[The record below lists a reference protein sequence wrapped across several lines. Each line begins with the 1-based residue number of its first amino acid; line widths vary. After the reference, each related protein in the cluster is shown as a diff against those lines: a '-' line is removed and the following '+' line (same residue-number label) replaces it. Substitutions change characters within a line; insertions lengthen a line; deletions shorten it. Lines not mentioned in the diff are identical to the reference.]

1 MLLLLFSAISI
12 FLKGQIF
19 EPEGLNMPGN
29 WNGWTNPPTN
39 NLALASSTQVAGGR
53 ITKITTGTTRW
64 QTIFSVNSSG
74 ADLIGGSYQWLF
86 TSGASGNPFNNK
98 WAGVNVQFN
107 TPQSYTRNSGADNTI
122 SLTNG
127 KWYTVN
133 WQDNGYENTNAIFME
148 TSAEPVQLVSLTY
161 SPNTDIMPWDA
172 VTVSLNV
179 SASLSLEEKVFLRYT
194 TDNFANSTLI
204 PFSFSGTTGTATI
217 PAFTA
222 GTNIS
227 FYAYSTTLDAANIGN
242 DHDMVTIR
250 FLNNTGSNY
259 NYTVATPTSY
269 PTATN
274 GDFFNSST
282 WPGGLIPPPGST
294 LNINHTLTLDQN
306 YIAASVNISSTG
318 HLIINDNINLTIEG
332 NGSWTNNGLFTPNN
346 GSITFQSSTTTG
358 GTNITTFHNLNIEGT
373 DVIFDFSKSRVSGIL
388 SLTTGSILNTPEL
401 LEGSTLRYA
410 QGGYYQRVTE
420 WNNPWNVT
428 ISNNTNLDLN
438 MAAFGSNMTIRGNL
452 QIESGSILD
461 MATGAFNLIVDG
473 NIIIDGELKLSTSIG
488 GDLQAKGNWSRS
500 GTFTPN
506 NRLVTFNGG
515 KVQILSG
522 HTTFNYLTIE
532 GSQTELQMN
541 DGIRMQIAASEAPMR
556 VRNAA
561 TLNTTTQIVD
571 SNGHFTLE
579 SGATL
584 KTAHPDGISNTAATG
599 TIQTSGKTLANDAN
613 FHFTGS
619 GNQKSGNA
627 IPLPAAAKTIIVD
640 LANDESTLSIN
651 TSTAITIDTPG
662 KLEIRRGS
670 LLETQTFDSKP
681 FDGNGN
687 LEMTGGNYIITSI
700 GKTVDKPRLTGNYEI
715 SNGTIELSGNGNQ
728 NLRSGKTYHH
738 LTFGGTDTV
747 FVTTTPEINGT
758 VTIKDSKIAEVG
770 NSTFGKAITNLNM
783 SGGRLRLSGARTLPD
798 IQGTYT
804 LSGGVIEFAG
814 NSNSHQ
820 IRGGKTYYNIEITGG
835 NVSTSGSNFSISNS
849 FIIKPLGVFEIAS
862 TRAIE
867 GSGDFV
873 VEANGTLLYG
883 SANGIKLSGTGSS
896 DGNIRVTGSRIFS
909 PAANYGFIG
918 GADQVSGDGLPAT
931 VRSLIV
937 NKSTG
942 KTITLNQSVSTTE
955 SITLTSGLLITGT
968 NTINLLNSSQASLI
982 AGVNN
987 SSFNNSFIYG
997 NFKRSIGF
1005 TAATYHFPVGRP
1017 ESVQTASILFT
1028 IPPTN
1033 SGSITASFE
1042 TTLPENYYN
1051 HLPVLAAGVFVNT
1064 LANEG
1069 YWKIE
1074 AQNGLSGGAYQIQLW
1089 ANEFP
1094 SVINPE
1100 AIRILKRNEQSDP
1113 WELAGSYTFPG
1124 HSGSYP
1130 AYIFSQTEISGF
1142 SEFTIGSNFNQNPLP
1157 VELLS
1162 FTANPWMDGI
1172 LIDWSTASE
1181 INNHFFTLEH
1191 SNNGIDFLPIARIQ
1205 GNGTTTAK
1213 NDYSFHHLSTNEG
1226 IHYYRLTQTD
1236 FDATSKT
1243 YSPIAVHF
1251 LKSSTANEIIG
1262 PMKLGQTYSF
1272 AVNNPENSNIQYWLF
1287 DSKGRL
1293 VLTESQTEGL
1303 IRLNFSD
1310 LTNGIY
1316 FLRVRLPQGVSS
1328 KKFVVKH

>member
-12 FLKGQIF
+12 FLKGQIT
-19 EPEGLNMPGN
+19 ESDGLRMPGDWNAWTNSLNM
-29 WNGWTNPPTN
+29 
-39 NLALASSTQVAGGR
+39 GGAFDLQ
-53 ITKITTGTTRW
+53 KITTGTIRW
-64 QTIFSVNSSG
+64 HTKFQYTGTTGPVAFKFVSG
-74 ADLIGGSYQWLF
+74 G
-86 TSGASGNPFNNK
+86 SGNPWYNQWANTSFSINQIISNIQYCGCDIPNN
-98 WAGVNVQFN
+98 NIN
-107 TPQSYTRNSGADNTI
+107 I
-122 SLTNG
+122 TNG

-133 WQDNGYENTNAIFME
+133 WQDLGYTNTNAIFME
-148 TSAEPVQLVSLTY
+148 TSAEPVQLVSLSY
-161 SPNTDIMPWDA
+161 SPNTSIMPWDA
-172 VTVSLNV
+172 VTVNLTV
-179 SASLSLEEKVFLRYT
+179 SASPSPEEKVFLRYT
-194 TDNFANSTLI
+194 TDNFANSSLI

-217 PAFTA
+217 PAFAA
-222 GTNIS
+222 GTS
-227 FYAYSTTLDAANIGN
+227 VRFYAYSTTLDAANIGN
-242 DHDMVTIR
+242 NHDMATIR
-250 FLNNTGSNY
+250 LLNNGGTNY
-259 NYTVATPTSY
+259 NYTVITPSTVSD
-269 PTATN
+269 
-274 GDFFNSST
+274 GLFSST
-282 WPGGLIPPPGST
+282 STWINGIIPSLGDT
-294 LNINHTLTLDQN
+294 LKINHIITLDQN
-306 YIAASVNISSTG
+306 YSAATVAISSTG

-346 GSITFQSSTTTG
+346 GSITFQSNVSTG
-358 GTNITTFHNLNIEGT
+358 GTNISTFQNVIIEGT
-373 DVIFDFSKSRVSGIL
+373 NVNFNFSKSRVSGIL
-388 SLTTGSILNTPEL
+388 SLTTGSILNAPEL

-452 QIESGSILD
+452 QIEAGSTLD
-461 MATGAFNLIVDG
+461 MANGVFNLIVDG
-473 NIIIDGELKLSTSIG
+473 NILIDGELKLSTSIG

-541 DGIRMQIAASEAPMR
+541 DGIRMQIAASEAPMQ

-571 SNGHFTLE
+571 GNGHFTLE

-584 KTAHPDGISNTAATG
+584 KTAHPDGISITAATG

-627 IPLPAAAKTIIVD
+627 IPLAAAAKTIIVD

-651 TSTAITIDTPG
+651 TSTAVIIDTPG

-670 LLETQTFDSKP
+670 LLETQNFDSKS

-687 LEMTGGNYIITSI
+687 LVMTGGNYIITSI

-728 NLRSGKTYHH
+728 KLRSGKTYHH

-747 FVTTTPEINGT
+747 FVTATPEINGT

-798 IQGTYT
+798 MQGTYT

-814 NSNSHQ
+814 NSDNHQ
-820 IRGGKTYYNIEITGG
+820 IRGGKTYYNIEITGA
-835 NVSTSGSNFSISNS
+835 NVSTSGANFSISNN
-849 FIIKPLGVFEIAS
+849 FIIKPGGVFEMAS

-918 GADQVSGDGLPAT
+918 GADQLSGDGLPAT
-931 VRSLIV
+931 VRNLIV
-937 NKSTG
+937 NKSAA
-942 KTITLNQSVSTTE
+942 KTITLSQSVSITE
-955 SITLTSGLLITGT
+955 SITLTSGPLITGN
-968 NTINLLNSSQASLI
+968 NTLSLENNSPSALI
-982 AGVNN
+982 AGSGN
-987 SSFNNSFIYG
+987 STFSNSYIIG
-997 NFKRSIGF
+997 NFRRNIGT
-1005 TAATYHFPVGRP
+1005 TASSYQFPIGRNQG
-1017 ESVQTASILFT
+1017 VQTATVTFT
-1028 IPPTN
+1028 TPPTIA
-1033 SGSITASFE
+1033 GSLTASFQN
-1042 TTLPENYYN
+1042 TLPGNYYGN
-1051 HLPVLAAGVFVNT
+1051 LPFSAAGVFVNT

-1069 YWKIE
+1069 FWKID
-1074 AQNGLSGGAYQIQLW
+1074 AGNGLEGGTYNINLFARG
-1089 ANEFP
+1089 FD
-1094 SVINPE
+1094 SVINPSE
-1100 AIRILKRNEQSDP
+1100 IRILKRTDGDNP
-1113 WELAGSYTFPG
+1113 WELAGTYTFP
-1124 HSGSYP
+1124 SYTGDYP
-1130 AYIFSQTEISGF
+1130 SFSFTQTSISGF
-1142 SEFTIGSNFNQNPLP
+1142 SEFALGSNFNQNPLP

-1162 FTANPWMDGI
+1162 FKANPCMDGVVI
-1172 LIDWSTASE
+1172 SWSTASE
-1181 INNHFFTLEH
+1181 INNDFFSLEH
-1191 SNNGIDFLPIARIQ
+1191 SNNGKDFLPIARIQ

-1213 NDYSFHHLSTNEG
+1213 NDYSFHHLFTNEG
-1226 IHYYRLTQTD
+1226 LHYYRLTQTD

-1243 YSPIAVHF
+1243 YSPIAVHY
-1251 LKSSTANEIIG
+1251 LKSSTVNEIIG

-1293 VLTESQTEGL
+1293 VLTESQNESL

-1310 LTNGIY
+1310 LSNGIY